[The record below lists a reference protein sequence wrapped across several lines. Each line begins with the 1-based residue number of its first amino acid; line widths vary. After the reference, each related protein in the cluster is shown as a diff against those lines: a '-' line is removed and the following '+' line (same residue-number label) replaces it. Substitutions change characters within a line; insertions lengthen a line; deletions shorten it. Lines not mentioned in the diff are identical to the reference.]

1 MQDPAASFSSLDP
14 IYLFIGL
21 VLILCAVLWFMVR
34 DLIGHR
40 LDWSRPLTPF
50 QYKRR
55 LARRGDARACVACAD
70 MLEKG
75 TGGAPRHPELA
86 LSFLDQALYIYERDA
101 KKGDGYA
108 WLKIGEILSR
118 GHHVH
123 NMPNSADRA
132 YHNAYLCN
140 LEAAKAGDI
149 NGLAFAGYQL
159 RFGLGCVTDLHKA
172 MDFLEAAA
180 NRGHAP
186 SIKSLA
192 ELHLVGVRG
201 KPDPVSAA
209 RLFRQAA
216 AVGDAEALERV
227 GDNFLSAT
235 GELASREQAY
245 FWYASAARKG
255 RSAAQRKME
264 RLEETWTPKQLRDV
278 QDRLQT
284 WAPA

>member
-1 MQDPAASFSSLDP
+1 MQDPAALFSDMNP
-14 IYLFIGL
+14 VYLFVGL
-21 VLILCAVLWFMVR
+21 VLVLFAVLWFMIR

-40 LDWSRPLTPF
+40 LDWSHPLTPF

-55 LARRGDARACVACAD
+55 LARRGDAKACIACAD

-75 TGGAPRHPELA
+75 TGGAPRNPAAA

-101 KKGDGYA
+101 KRGDGYA
-108 WLKIGEILSR
+108 WLKIAEILSR
-118 GHHVH
+118 GHHLH
-123 NMPNSADRA
+123 DMSRSADRA
-132 YHNAYLCN
+132 YHNAFRCN
-140 LEAAKAGDI
+140 LEAAKAGDL
-149 NGLAFAGYQL
+149 NGLAFTGYQL

-172 MDFLEAAA
+172 MDYLEAAA

-186 SIKSLA
+186 SMKSLA
-192 ELHLVGVRG
+192 ELYVAGVRG
-201 KPDPVSAA
+201 KPDPVTAA
-209 RLFRQAA
+209 RWFRQAA
-216 AVGDAEALERV
+216 ATGDAEALERV

-255 RSAAQRKME
+255 RGAAQRKME
-264 RLEETWTPKQLRDV
+264 RLEENWTPKQLRDV

>member
-1 MQDPAASFSSLDP
+1 MKP
-14 IYLFIGL
+14 IYLLVGL
-21 VLILCAVLWFMVR
+21 VVITTAVVWFMAR
-34 DLIGHR
+34 DLIGHQ

-75 TGGAPRHPELA
+75 TGGAPYNREVA
-86 LSFLDQALYIYERDA
+86 LSFLDAALYIYRRDA
-101 KKGDGYA
+101 TRGDGYA
-108 WLKIGEILSR
+108 WLKIAEIHSR
-118 GHHVH
+118 GHHPL
-123 NMPNSADRA
+123 NIPQTADRA
-132 YHNAYLCN
+132 YHNAFRYN
-140 LEAAKAGDI
+140 LAAASAGDL

-159 RFGLGCVTDLHKA
+159 RFGLGCITDLHTA
-172 MDFLEAAA
+172 MDYLEAAA

-186 SIKSLA
+186 SIKFLA
-192 ELHLVGVRG
+192 ELYLSGIRG
-201 KPDPVSAA
+201 KPDPVTAA
-209 RLFRQAA
+209 RLFRAA
-216 AVGDAEALERV
+216 ATAGDPEALERV

-245 FWYASAARKG
+245 FWYASAARRG
-255 RSAAQRKME
+255 RGAAQRKME

-278 QDRLQT
+278 QERLQS